1 MWKQILVHGSG
12 HKADS
17 WKDTISHL
25 NHKENILCPEL
36 SHLLKGEKASY
47 PNLCAAF
54 AEYCDQVGEPIH
66 LCGLS
71 LGGCSGPGLY
81 AGTPGTG

>member
-17 WKDTISHL
+17 WKETISYL

-36 SHLLKGEKASY
+36 SDLLKGEKASY
-47 PNLCAAF
+47 PNLRTAF
-54 AEYCDQVGEPIH
+54 AEYCD
-66 LCGLS
+66 
-71 LGGCSGPGLY
+71 
-81 AGTPGTG
+81 